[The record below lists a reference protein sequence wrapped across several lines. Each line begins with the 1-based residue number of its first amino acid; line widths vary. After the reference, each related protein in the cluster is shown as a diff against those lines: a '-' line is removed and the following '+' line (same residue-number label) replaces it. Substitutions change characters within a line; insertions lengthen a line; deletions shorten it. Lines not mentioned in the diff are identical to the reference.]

1 MKRIFI
7 VGTARSGTTL
17 VQSLLSGHPDV
28 FSLPET
34 HFFAYSIPKKKYLR
48 LFHRPSEKQIDK
60 IGKLMKSME
69 LDLHISPIES
79 DRRNLNQW
87 TKYFLNFMDE
97 KTRDKQCKAWIEK
110 TPMHLHYIDLIRKN
124 CPDCYFIHTL
134 REPKANISALYSVSK
149 EHPTAFKQ
157 ASLEKA
163 IKRYRTE
170 LKISEGYFGQK
181 NHLHLHYEDVVL
193 KPKETIAQSLQFL
206 GLDAD
211 NLLENYQKEAA
222 NISLASENWKSNNQ
236 KDLKLEDKVKERLTD
251 AEYEQLKQSLKSL
264 KSPLLAAYEDFNS

>member
-17 VQSLLSGHPDV
+17 VQSLLSSHPDV

-34 HFFAYSIPKKKYLR
+34 HFFAYSIPKNKYLR

-69 LDLHISPIES
+69 MDLDFSPNES

-87 TKYFLNFMDE
+87 TNYFLNFMDE
-97 KTRDKQCKAWIEK
+97 KTRDKQCEAWIEK
-110 TPMHLHYIDLIRKN
+110 TPMHLHYIDLIQKN

-193 KPKETIAQSLQFL
+193 KPEETIAQALNFL
-206 GLDAD
+206 GLEAD
-211 NLLENYQKEAA
+211 NLIETYQKEAA
-222 NISLASENWKSNNQ
+222 NISLANEDWKSNNQ
-236 KDLKLEDKVKERLTD
+236 KELKLKDKVKERLND
-251 AEYEQLKQSLKSL
+251 AEYKRLKQSLKSL
-264 KSPLLAAYEDFNS
+264 KSPLLATYEDFSS